1 MGQTNPDVS
10 ESLLKSAEIP
20 VSVPLRLIPENLL
33 RKPLSRNANFS
44 HIAAKSGKLAYKNLE
59 ARYYEAMARLKAAGL
74 A

>member
-20 VSVPLRLIPENLL
+20 VSVPLRLILENLL
-33 RKPLSRNANFS
+33 RKTLSRSANFS
-44 HIAAKSGKLAYKNLE
+44 PVAAESGKLAYKNLE

>member
-1 MGQTNPDVS
+1 MPI
-10 ESLLKSAEIP
+10 LA
-20 VSVPLRLIPENLL
+20 PLRLILENLL

-59 ARYYEAMARLKAAGL
+59 ARYYEAMAKLKAAGL